1 MENTLFHKAV
11 KASSESLD
19 LEHGE
24 LWVRM
29 QRFEATTRVVDLVL
43 SRVRSFWVTVLTVNP
58 GLTRGVSGCCYCIS
72 FFGEELVE
80 FGWLIVVSQL

>member
-1 MENTLFHKAV
+1 MILRAKTLFHKAT

-29 QRFEATTRVVDLVL
+29 QRFEATIFRWVFGRRVSVVQGQVVL
-43 SRVRSFWVTVLTVNP
+43 GYGTD
-58 GLTRGVSGCCYCIS
+58 C
-72 FFGEELVE
+72 
-80 FGWLIVVSQL
+80 